1 MGCRRVIYCCLV
13 ILVCLLAM
21 EDASAKRRSHG
32 ASGGGGTHVYL
43 LRGIFDVSVGLDA
56 LAAKLNARGIPA
68 SVYSHGDSYAIA
80 EEAAAAYRAGRV
92 RSIILVGHSL
102 GAGGAVMTAD
112 KLNSAGVPVSLLIS
126 LDPVASVAV
135 PGNVRRALN
144 FYVSR
149 SGRELAAAPGF
160 RGALQNVD
168 VDDVPGIDHMSI
180 QSMESMHRRV
190 LSAITGR

>member
-1 MGCRRVIYCCLV
+1 MGCRRVISCCLV
-13 ILVCLLAM
+13 VLVCLLAAG
-21 EDASAKRRSHG
+21 DASAKRRSAGH
-32 ASGGGGTHVYL
+32 SGGGTHVYL

-80 EEAAAAYRAGRV
+80 EEAGAAYRAGRV
-92 RSIILVGHSL
+92 RSIVLVGHSL

-144 FYVSR
+144 FYVSK

-168 VDDVPGIDHMSI
+168 MDGVAGIDHMSI
-180 QSMESMHRRV
+180 QSMESMQRRV
-190 LSAITGR
+190 LGAITGR